1 MANPLDLT
9 VEVDLDTAEIEG
21 ISRPGPAP
29 MASVIEIRS
38 IRREV
43 VGDDVGCSVQSLL
56 PQHGA
61 IAADGGHGQVL
72 LPRSR
77 GPVQGALR
85 LGHGED
91 IFRAGDVLG
100 PDEGAIGRIH
110 LDHISLSAV
119 HHENGA
125 RLIASHEPRAIEE
138 AIGSFNG
145 HPQTIVAAPPSGR
158 VVALGPDDASI
169 GSIQPGHPALL
180 AVARP
185 ACHDV
190 IGPVLRLI
198 NRDAEA
204 RRSLDAPRPHQ
215 GTGLPMDPVNAGHVL
230 RHEHQ
235 ADVALTVGHP
245 PVDLARRPVREH
257 AFPLDVSVVGRRS
270 RNDLRQ
276 D

>member
-1 MANPLDLT
+1 M
-9 VEVDLDTAEIEG
+9 
-21 ISRPGPAP
+21 
-29 MASVIEIRS
+29 
-38 IRREV
+38 
-43 VGDDVGCSVQSLL
+43 
-56 PQHGA
+56 
-61 IAADGGHGQVL
+61 
-72 LPRSR
+72 
-77 GPVQGALR
+77 
-85 LGHGED
+85 
-91 IFRAGDVLG
+91 
-100 PDEGAIGRIH
+100 H

-125 RLIASHEPRAIEE
+125 PPHRLPRTPRRRGSHRTLQRPSADHRSCPTLRAS
-138 AIGSFNG
+138 
-145 HPQTIVAAPPSGR
+145 
-158 VVALGPDDASI
+158 VALGPDDASI
-169 GSIQPGHPALL
+169 GSIQPGHPPLL
-180 AVARP
+180 RVARP
-185 ACHDV
+185 ARHDV

-235 ADVALTVGHP
+235 ADVALTVRHA

-257 AFPLDVSVVGRRS
+257 AFPLDVRVVGRRS